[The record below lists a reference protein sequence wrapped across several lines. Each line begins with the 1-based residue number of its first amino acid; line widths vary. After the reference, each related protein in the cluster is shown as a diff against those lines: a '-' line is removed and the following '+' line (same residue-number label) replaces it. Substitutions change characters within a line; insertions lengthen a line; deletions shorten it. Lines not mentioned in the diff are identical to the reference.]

1 MKTTRLM
8 LAATMAL
15 ALFLEV
21 ASCKQGTGAI
31 TGSTSPGGAQAS
43 WSGGGSNISD
53 LATYSQLIAI
63 GVIGRVVE
71 TIQQSEH
78 MYVTAFGFR
87 VETTLKGKPDGEI
100 IIHQLGTADKPWT
113 AVMDDPLFQTGERY
127 LLFLRRGINTPGI
140 YAYPGPRARYKIV
153 SGKVYSMNY
162 VLQNN
167 QYTAPEALD
176 FNGVELTALTATIT
190 ETLDTVRFLSFRTT
204 TLLSGEAVKKEV
216 TLATGK
222 HGEGKVT
229 YTISRVDGKDGGNP
243 VPLPAGMEI
252 SIEPA
257 EFMAS
262 PYTDYKSVIEIRT
275 DEETI
280 TPGEYWISVAYDI
293 GGFISRQHQITVYI
307 HTQKLSE
314 IETRPQQ
321 E

>member
-1 MKTTRLM
+1 MKTMRLM
-8 LAATMAL
+8 IAVIVAS
-15 ALFLEV
+15 ALFLGA
-21 ASCKQGTGAI
+21 ASCKQGEEVVAGP
-31 TGSTSPGGAQAS
+31 TSPGGAQAS
-43 WSGGGSNISD
+43 WSGGGTNISD
-53 LATYSQLIAI
+53 LATNSHLIAI
-63 GVIGRVVE
+63 GVIERVVE

-78 MYVTAFGFR
+78 MYVTSFGFR
-87 VETTLKGKPDGEI
+87 VETALKGRAEGEI
-100 IIHQLGTADKPWT
+100 IVHQLGTPDKPWT

-127 LLFLRRGINTPGI
+127 LLFLRRGTNTPGI
-140 YAYPGPRARYKIV
+140 YAYPGPRARYKVV

-176 FNGVELTALTATIT
+176 FNGLELTALTTTII

-222 HGEGKVT
+222 YGEEKVT

-243 VPLPAGMEI
+243 IPMPEGMEI

-262 PYTDYKSVIEIRT
+262 PHTDYKSVIEIRT
-275 DEETI
+275 DEQTI
-280 TPGEYWISVAYDI
+280 TPGEYWISVNYDI
-293 GGFISRQHQITVYI
+293 GGIMSGHRQLTVYI
-307 HTQKLSE
+307 DTRKLSE
-314 IETRPQQ
+314 IKTRPQQ